1 LSHASRLRVF
11 ASSTTALID
20 ALQKY
25 EAPELIHSDQGKEY
39 HSRHM
44 QDLLSNAILVV
55 LKLVDRWGF
64 RRYKFDHNLHVVRAV
79 SRGTY
84 LKRNREV

>member
-1 LSHASRLRVF
+1 
-11 ASSTTALID
+11 
-20 ALQKY
+20 
-25 EAPELIHSDQGKEY
+25 
-39 HSRHM
+39 M